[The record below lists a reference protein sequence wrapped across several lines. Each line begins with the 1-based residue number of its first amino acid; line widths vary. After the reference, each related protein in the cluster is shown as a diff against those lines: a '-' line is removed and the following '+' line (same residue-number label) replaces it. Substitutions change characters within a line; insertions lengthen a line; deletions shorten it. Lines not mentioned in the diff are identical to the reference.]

1 MKIDG
6 EGFLEWNPVEV
17 CSKRFDVCDIS
28 WRLEE
33 VVFTLVEDALDGT
46 EQRQRYELIWNSGD
60 IISYHVSDETYRADC
75 WGETEEFETMGR
87 FYARKKSSY
96 LEKMQKLSPLF
107 PEEALHFTIIGT
119 NIVVDVLAKN
129 YPDVK

>member
-6 EGFLEWNPVEV
+6 EGFLEWNPVDV

-46 EQRQRYELIWNSGD
+46 EQRHELFWNLGD

-75 WGETEEFETMGR
+75 WGETEEFELMGR

-96 LEKMQKLSPLF
+96 LESMQKQSPLF
-107 PEEALHFTIIGT
+107 PEEELHFTIIGT
-119 NIVVDVLAKN
+119 NIVVDVIAKN
-129 YPDVK
+129 FPRVK